1 MRLQLLLAI
10 GKDYS
15 SVYSMADKV
24 AVCLE
29 GAEDNEQ
36 KVTPWTAQAGKGKN
50 SIDYDK
56 LIGEFNN
63 IL

>member
-1 MRLQLLLAI
+1 MF
-10 GKDYS
+10 
-15 SVYSMADKV
+15 SMAEKV

-29 GAEDNEQ
+29 GTEDNEQ